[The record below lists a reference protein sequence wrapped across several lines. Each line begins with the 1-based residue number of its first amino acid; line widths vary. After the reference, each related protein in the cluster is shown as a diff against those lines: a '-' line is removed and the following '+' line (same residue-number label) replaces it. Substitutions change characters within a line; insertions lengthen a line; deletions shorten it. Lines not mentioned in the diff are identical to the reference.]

1 MHEEGLSDDGLRS
14 VESYFLSRVESIAAA
29 NNKTLVIWDD
39 PVGEGVNVSTKIKLQ
54 VWNQGM
60 NLVNKL
66 SQQGYQTVFSQP
78 FYLDNLD
85 NDWGTIYEV
94 QDLDDKL
101 PGLLGA
107 EAWSEFS
114 LSTTYITRYLSLLLR
129 LRLLLLP
136 HRCLR
141 LRPV

>member
-1 MHEEGLSDDGLRS
+1 M
-14 VESYFLSRVESIAAA
+14 I
-29 NNKTLVIWDD
+29 IWDD

-60 NLVNKL
+60 NLVNEL

-78 FYLDNLD
+78 FYLDNLK

-114 LSTTYITRYLSLLLR
+114 LSTLSHATFPCCCGCYCCHTSACGCGQCDYCCSGAATCLLLHT
-129 LRLLLLP
+129 LLHKMLEYYY
-136 HRCLR
+136 
-141 LRPV
+141 